1 MIVPMTT
8 AGRHQRRYDHRLRD
22 IVQRTGDLTIATN
35 LDVPRSTARGWLREA
50 PKVVVS
56 LDVTNL
62 KTSELQQ
69 EVLELRRRVK
79 KLRALL
85 RLAIAPSF
93 EPPDSRLR
101 TSVCPTDAPKSGSC
115 ERSTVPVR
123 LCQCGRSCGSS
134 DCPRVGSMPGD
145 SSSTRV
151 RLMISRLARTRHP
164 IDLRQPR
171 SGRSRTW

>member
-35 LDVPRSTARGWLREA
+35 LDVPRSTARGWLRKA

-62 KTSELQQ
+62 KTSELLQ

-85 RLAIAPSF
+85 RLAIGAICTNILLFSARVLV
-93 EPPDSRLR
+93 SHSA
-101 TSVCPTDAPKSGSC
+101 TA
-115 ERSTVPVR
+115 
-123 LCQCGRSCGSS
+123 GR
-134 DCPRVGSMPGD
+134 PRP
-145 SSSTRV
+145 
-151 RLMISRLARTRHP
+151 
-164 IDLRQPR
+164 
-171 SGRSRTW
+171 